1 MRRSVFAA
9 AHLALALGVVVIP
22 AAAQQQGIQRTQQ
35 GINLNF
41 QDATL
46 ASVVSALA
54 QLASLNVVYYDL
66 PDKQVTVRTSRP
78 VSIDEVAGLIRSLAI
93 SNGVSVTE
101 VGGFMRLQGAVAQD
115 QQPPRQL
122 YIERLR
128 HARAPI
134 LSETLTTLFGGVAVT
149 RTAAQAAQSLG
160 QQLRALEQQ
169 QQLAQ
174 QGIQIGQP
182 RIVGEL
188 EGNVTIVPD
197 ELTNSLLVRATPS
210 DWQIIQQAIQAL
222 DLRPLQVVIE
232 VLIAEVRRTDE
243 LDVGTSFLIE
253 SESGRTGAGLPDP
266 GAAPGDFSAGIVRTG
281 VVNLEATLSAL
292 ATTGNVRILSRPVV
306 MAQNNQE
313 AQIFVGSERPFV
325 AFSQAVPND
334 QGILNQSIQYR
345 DVGTNLTITPTIN
358 EDGYVNLAVL
368 QEVNAATTETQFD
381 APVISTRT
389 AQTQLLARNGQTV
402 VVGGLVDRMEDLT
415 RTGIPLLKDI
425 PILGYL
431 FGRTRSIAGTSELFL
446 FLTPYIVA
454 SDEDADRVRQ
464 EIERRATL
472 LKDLVP
478 IEPILPRVI
487 RILPDTTGAV
497 RRSGR

>member
-1 MRRSVFAA
+1 MRRPAWPAMV
-9 AHLALALGVVVIP
+9 LALSLGSAMP
-22 AAAQQQGIQRTQQ
+22 AAAQQPGIQRTQQ
-35 GINLNF
+35 GVNLNF
-41 QDATL
+41 QDVDL
-46 ASVVSALA
+46 AYVISALA

-78 VSIDEVAGLIRSLAI
+78 VSLDEIAGLIRNLAI
-93 SNGVSVTE
+93 SNGVSVDE
-101 VGGFMRLQGAVAQD
+101 AGGFMRLQGALSQD

-128 HARAPI
+128 HARAPV
-134 LSETLTTLFGGVAVT
+134 LAETLTTLFGGVI
-149 RTAAQAAQSLG
+149 RTSNPARAAASLSA
-160 QQLRALEQQ
+160 QLRALEQQ

-174 QGIQIGQP
+174 QGIEIGVP

-197 ELTNSLLVRATPS
+197 ELTNSLLVRATPA

-253 SESGRTGAGLPDP
+253 SESGRTGAMLPDP
-266 GAAPGDFSAGIVRTG
+266 GAAPGDFSAGIVRSG

-292 ATTGNVRILSRPVV
+292 ASTGNVRIISRPIV

-368 QEVNAATTETQFD
+368 QEVNAATSELQFD

-402 VVGGLVDRMEDLT
+402 VVGGLVDRQEDHT
-415 RTGIPLLKDI
+415 RTGIPFLKDI

-431 FGRTRSIAGTSELFL
+431 FGRTRSITGTSELFL

-454 SDEDADRVRQ
+454 SDEDADRVRD
-464 EIERRATL
+464 EIEERAEL
-472 LKDLVP
+472 LRTIIP
-478 IEPILPRVI
+478 IEPLLPRVV
-487 RILPDTTGAV
+487 RIIPDT
-497 RRSGR
+497 SGVSR